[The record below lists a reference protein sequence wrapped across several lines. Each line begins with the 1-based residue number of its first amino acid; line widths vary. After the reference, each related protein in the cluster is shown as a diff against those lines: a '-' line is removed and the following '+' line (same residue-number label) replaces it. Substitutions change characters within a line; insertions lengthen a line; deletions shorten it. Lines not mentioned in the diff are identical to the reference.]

1 MCGYILNWVAVNPLS
16 FWKTRRMELAYTELD
31 LRERSAAEDMFYAKV
46 LVSEIA
52 AAIGPAGAFIVIETR
67 QI

>member
-1 MCGYILNWVAVNPLS
+1 
-16 FWKTRRMELAYTELD
+16 MELAYTELD